1 VITMAQDI
9 KPTRSE
15 LIQLKKKIK
24 LSQSGHKLLKMKR
37 DGLILEFFKILK
49 EARNVRTELDVAFS
63 KAVGKINLA
72 SAVDGMVTVR
82 STAFT
87 AKESPEIQL
96 SGQNIMGVKVPKI
109 SSTAVRKSLTERG
122 YGIIGTNSYIDETAD
137 AYEDL
142 VEKIIKAAELETT
155 MKRLL
160 NEIEKTKRR
169 VNALEFKVIPEQ
181 IATMKYIRFV
191 LEEMERENTF
201 RLKRIKARMK

>member
-1 VITMAQDI
+1 MITMAQDV

-82 STAFT
+82 SIAFT
-87 AKESPEIQL
+87 AKESPEIL
-96 SGQNIMGVKVPKI
+96 SFWDTI
-109 SSTAVRKSLTERG
+109 
-122 YGIIGTNSYIDETAD
+122 
-137 AYEDL
+137 
-142 VEKIIKAAELETT
+142 
-155 MKRLL
+155 
-160 NEIEKTKRR
+160 
-169 VNALEFKVIPEQ
+169 
-181 IATMKYIRFV
+181 
-191 LEEMERENTF
+191 
-201 RLKRIKARMK
+201 

>member
-1 VITMAQDI
+1 MAQDV

-87 AKESPEIQL
+87 AKESPEILL
-96 SGQNIMGVKVPKI
+96 SGNNIMGVKVPKI

-122 YGIIGTNSYIDETAD
+122 YGIIGTDTYIDETAD